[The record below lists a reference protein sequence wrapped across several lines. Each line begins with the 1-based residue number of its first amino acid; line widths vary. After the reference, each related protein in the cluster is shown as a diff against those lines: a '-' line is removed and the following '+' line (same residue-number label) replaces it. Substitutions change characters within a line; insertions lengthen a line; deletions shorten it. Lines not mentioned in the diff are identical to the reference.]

1 MGNYN
6 SQYENYYRA
15 LLNRNS
21 RTSSVYRGDINK
33 KNWGQKI
40 VKKIEFQLVG
50 AFILFVVA
58 LGCKSVTT
66 PETKIACNYIK
77 YTLAYNYD
85 FSALISQVRDLDV
98 SNIEA
103 YANKVDVDSFKNDSV
118 NYIEDLRTKITGGK
132 TFADKIKQD
141 YALPIEGKVISHYGA
156 KGKNKGVDISAS
168 DNDNVKNIY
177 NGTVENVGED
187 KDTGKYIL
195 VDNGDGIESKYSNID
210 SIEVKRGDGVTKG
223 ETIGKV
229 KKSDDKSKAYLHFEI
244 MYMGENKNPEDYF
257 TFN

>member
-21 RTSSVYRGDINK
+21 RTSSVYRGDISK
-33 KNWGQKI
+33 KNWGQKL
-40 VKKIEFQLVG
+40 VKKIEFQLAG
-50 AFILFVVA
+50 TLILFAAV
-58 LGCKSVTT
+58 LGCRSFDV
-66 PETKIACNYIK
+66 PETKIVCNYIK
-77 YTLAYNYD
+77 YTLDYNYD
-85 FSALISQVRDLDV
+85 FSSIVSQVRNLNVNDLQ
-98 SNIEA
+98 A
-103 YANKVDVDSFKNDSV
+103 YANKVDVDSFKNDSI

-132 TFADKIKQD
+132 TFENKIKQD
-141 YALPIEGKVISHYGA
+141 YVQPIDGKVISHYGA
-156 KGKNKGVDISAS
+156 KGKNKGVDISG
-168 DNDNVKNIY
+168 NDNEYVKNIY

-187 KDTGKYIL
+187 KDTGKYVLI
-195 VDNGDGIESKYSNID
+195 DNGDGIESKYSNID

-223 ETIGKV
+223 EAIGKI
-229 KKSDDKSKAYLHFEI
+229 KKSGDESKAYLHFEI